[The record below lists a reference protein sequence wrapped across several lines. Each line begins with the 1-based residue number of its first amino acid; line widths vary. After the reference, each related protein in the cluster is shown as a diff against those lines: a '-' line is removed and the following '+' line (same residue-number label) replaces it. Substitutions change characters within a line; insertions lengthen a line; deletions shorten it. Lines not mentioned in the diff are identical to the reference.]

1 MPARK
6 INCVPDWIQ
15 EVELQPSDI
24 DLDPYKGFTVKPI
37 ANYLSQHSDR
47 EYETLLKAFLLL
59 GERYDELEEDYNDL
73 VEQYNQELDM
83 EIERLYG
90 DEW

>member
-6 INCVPDWIQ
+6 IN
-15 EVELQPSDI
+15 
-24 DLDPYKGFTVKPI
+24 FTAGQVDNSKSHG
-37 ANYLSQHSDR
+37 NYLSQHSDR

-73 VEQYNQELDM
+73 QELYDQELDM
-83 EIERLYG
+83 ELERIYG